1 MFSLEANVETLQARK
16 DGSLMLQ
23 EIKEARVNILQLTPS
38 HWALLPAEMEECLM
52 EKDGFLG
59 FCGGEAMPRKLGEV
73 FSRAKASILQMYGPT
88 EATIWATVSRFAE
101 TKGVA
106 GIERVIGKAMTNTHA
121 SVVDGELYLAGPAVA
136 KGYRNL
142 PEITNE
148 KFIECYGQKTYKTGD
163 LVKWMDDREQLI
175 FLGRKDLQVKVR
187 GYRIEPEEIE
197 ACLGTHHAVSCC
209 AVVPH
214 RDLLVAFIVPSE
226 SRSKEKELRELVANS
241 LEQYKIPTEF
251 KFLDHFELTS
261 SGKVDRRRLSES
273 LHGETPSPSAPDIQK
288 VLEDVID
295 VNSLAKHI
303 RTLLAKYKGNAADI
317 GLEDDIVQL
326 GMTSQQIKHVCED
339 LKKTRQHLKPS
350 PSDFFGAGKTCTF
363 LAQELVNR
371 LRKCNSAKP
380 VQNHPELLP
389 ELLQRPLCGVSGLA
403 IRTGKADCAR
413 EFWENLLVGR
423 DCITEFQDE
432 ELKAMNISTEDW
444 NSERY
449 VSCKGVIRDFACFD
463 AKFFDMSTHEAQELS
478 PLHRCFL
485 ECAVNA
491 LEDAGWQF
499 GKMRSRIGILAGMG
513 DHDYLKGGFANAE
526 SLRLDLANSKDFLAS
541 RVAYLLNLSGP
552 SMSIQTACSSGL
564 VAVATARNMMLS
576 RGGAEQCKEFLA
588 GAVSL
593 APLTPGYLAGED
605 LQFAARGRHSRCK
618 TFSSDADG
626 IVVGSLLK

>member
-1 MFSLEANVETLQARK
+1 
-16 DGSLMLQ
+16 MLQ
-23 EIKEARVNILQLTPS
+23 EIKEARANILQLTPS
-38 HWALLPAEMEECLM
+38 HWALLPAAMEECLM
-52 EKDGFLG
+52 EKDNFLG

-73 FSRAKASILQMYGPT
+73 FSRAKATILQMYGPT

-101 TKGVA
+101 TKAVP
-106 GIERVIGKAMTNTHA
+106 GIERVIGKAMTNTRT

-148 KFIECYGQKTYKTGD
+148 KFIEHCGQKTYKTGD
-163 LVKWMDDREQLI
+163 LVKWMDDGEQLL

-197 ACLGTHHAVSCC
+197 ACLGTHLSVSCC
-209 AVVPH
+209 AVIPH
-214 RDLLVAFIVPSE
+214 RDSLVAFIMPSE
-226 SRSKEKELRELVANS
+226 SRNKEKELRELVAKS

-251 KFLDHFELTS
+251 KFVDHFELTS

-273 LHGETPSPSAPDIQK
+273 LHGETPIPSAADIQK
-288 VLEDVID
+288 ALENDVID
-295 VNSLAKHI
+295 ANSLAKHI
-303 RTLLAKYKGNAADI
+303 RSLLAKYKGNAADI
-317 GLEDDIVQL
+317 SLEDDIVQL

-339 LKKTRQHLKPS
+339 LKKTRQQLKPN
-350 PSDFFGAGKTCTF
+350 PSDFFGPGKTCTF

-371 LRKCNSAKP
+371 LHKCNLAKP
-380 VQNHPELLP
+380 IQNHPEFLP
-389 ELLQRPLCGVSGLA
+389 ELLHRPLCAVSGLA

-413 EFWENLLVGR
+413 EFWKNLLVGR
-423 DCITEFQDE
+423 DCITEFQE
-432 ELKAMNISTEDW
+432 EQLKAMNISTEDW

-449 VSCKGVIRDFACFD
+449 VSCKGVVRDFACFD
-463 AKFFDMSTHEAQELS
+463 AKFFDVSNHEAQELS

-491 LEDAGWQF
+491 LEDGGCQL
-499 GKMRSRIGILAGMG
+499 GKMGAKIGILAGMG
-513 DHDYLKGGFANAE
+513 DHDYLKGSFANAA
-526 SLRLDLANSKDFLAS
+526 SLRLDLANNKDFLAS

-564 VAVATARNMMLS
+564 VAVATARKMMLS
-576 RGGAEQCKEFLA
+576 RGGADQCKEFLA

-593 APLTPGYLAGED
+593 APLTPGYLAGGD
-605 LQFAARGRHSRCK
+605 LQFAARGLHSRCR

-626 IVVGSLLK
+626 IVVGSLMKQFRHVLFCLICQQPGY